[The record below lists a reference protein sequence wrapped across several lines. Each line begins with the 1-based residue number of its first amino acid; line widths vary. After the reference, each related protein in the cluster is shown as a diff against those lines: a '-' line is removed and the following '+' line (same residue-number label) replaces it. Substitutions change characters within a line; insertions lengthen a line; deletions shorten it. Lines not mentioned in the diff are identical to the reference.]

1 MTQTPPAATEAVP
14 PRLVTLAEAQACVG
28 QEVGVSPWLEITQ
41 ERVNQFAE
49 ATGDFQFI
57 HVDEERARTQ
67 GPFGGTVAHG
77 FLTLALLTQLG
88 SQGGML
94 RIRDARA
101 VINYGLDAVRFVQ
114 PVPVGARIRARFVLQ
129 SVICKA
135 PDRVLLTH
143 QCTVEIDGNERPA
156 LVAQWLSLSMI

>member
-1 MTQTPPAATEAVP
+1 VIQPRPTASEAVA
-14 PRLVTLAEAQACVG
+14 PRLVTPLEAQACIG
-28 QEVGVSPWLEITQ
+28 QEVGVSPWLLITQ

-49 ATGDFQFI
+49 ATGDFQYL
-57 HVDEERARTQ
+57 HVDAERARTQ

-94 RIRDARA
+94 RIRDAHA
-101 VINYGLDAVRFVQ
+101 VINYGLDTVRFVQ
-114 PVPVGARIRARFVLQ
+114 PVPVGARIRARFVLE
-129 SVICKA
+129 SVADKG

-143 QCTVEIDGNERPA
+143 RCTVEIEGSERPA
-156 LVAQWLSLSMI
+156 MVAQWLSMSMI

>member
-1 MTQTPPAATEAVP
+1 MTQTPPTAAEVVP
-14 PRLVTLAEAQACVG
+14 HRLVTLTEAQACVG

-41 ERVNQFAE
+41 ERVNLFAE

-57 HVDEERARTQ
+57 HVDEERARSQ

-94 RIRDARA
+94 RIGDARA
-101 VINYGLDAVRFVQ
+101 VINYGLDAVRFV
-114 PVPVGARIRARFVLQ
+114 LQ
-129 SVICKA
+129 SLVSKG
-135 PDRVLLTH
+135 PDRALLTH

-156 LVAQWLSLSMI
+156 MVAHWLSLTMI